1 MSFSMSLSLIVRV
14 LVFAGSVGAASVTA
28 QETKPSLREGEAGP
42 DATLT
47 KQIAK
52 ALAAPIVTIIDKP
65 RPSPTGDPHDYV
77 SYGRYYWPDPATPD
91 GLPYIRKDGHPNREL
106 IAQGDGKQFGA
117 LLNHVETLALGWTQA
132 RREDC
137 ALRGGAWVR
146 AWFVTPATRLNPGFG
161 YAQIRLGRDQNRGS
175 ASGLIE
181 TRGFIRLVEAIRRL
195 QGSPGLTAADEAAIK
210 TWFAEYLV
218 WMTTSP
224 NGQKEHAA
232 KNNHGSWYLA
242 QLIAIA
248 RFLDRDDE
256 ARALAREDFDRIN
269 WQIEPDGKQ
278 PLETIRTDGLSYSVF
293 NLEAQLTIARLA
305 APLGI
310 DLWNFTAPGGGSLKK
325 ALDYVRAYDAAPET
339 WPHQQL
345 EKKQPGFLKPL
356 LEAAAQL
363 DAEGKRTA
371 GRD

>member
-1 MSFSMSLSLIVRV
+1 MIRSLLIACCLLPVM
-14 LVFAGSVGAASVTA
+14 AGA
-28 QETKPSLREGEAGP
+28 QESKPFLLEAGALP
-42 DATLT
+42 ADVLA
-47 KQIAK
+47 KRVAK

-91 GLPYIRKDGHPNREL
+91 GLPYVQKDGHPNREL
-106 IAQGDGKQFGA
+106 IAQGDGKQLGA
-117 LLNHVETLALGWTQA
+117 LMNNVEALALGWTRLHQ
-132 RREDC
+132 EDC
-137 ALRGGAWVR
+137 ALRAGEWLR
-146 AWFVTPATRLNPGFG
+146 AWFVTPATRIKPGFG

-181 TRGFIRLVEAIRRL
+181 TRGFIRLVDAIRRL

-224 NGQKEHAA
+224 NGRKEHVA

-310 DLWNFTAPGGGSLKK
+310 DLWNFTAPGRGSLKK

-363 DAEGKRTA
+363 GAEGKRTA